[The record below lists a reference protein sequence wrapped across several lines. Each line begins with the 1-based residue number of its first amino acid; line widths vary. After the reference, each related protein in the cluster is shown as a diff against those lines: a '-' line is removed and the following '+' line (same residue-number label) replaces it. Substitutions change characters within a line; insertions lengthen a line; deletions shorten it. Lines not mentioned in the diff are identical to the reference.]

1 MFDTLSYSESLAKIG
16 VPQEQA
22 KLQAKVLS
30 KVFESNDLATKF
42 DITELRS
49 DVKFDIT
56 GIKADIAELRSD
68 VKTDF
73 TELKAAVKSDIT
85 ELKAAVKS
93 DITGIK
99 SDITEL
105 KAAVKTQMAE
115 MELRIIKWQIGGIG
129 LVIAAIK
136 FL

>member
-16 VPQEQA
+16 VPQEQV
-22 KLQAKVLS
+22 KLQAKLLS
-30 KVFESNDLATKF
+30 KAFESNDLATKA

-49 DVKFDIT
+49 DVK
-56 GIKADIAELRSD
+56 L
-68 VKTDF
+68 
-73 TELKAAVKSDIT
+73 DIT
-85 ELKAAVKS
+85 ELKA
-93 DITGIK
+93 D
-99 SDITEL
+99 
-105 KAAVKTQMAE
+105 VKTRMAE